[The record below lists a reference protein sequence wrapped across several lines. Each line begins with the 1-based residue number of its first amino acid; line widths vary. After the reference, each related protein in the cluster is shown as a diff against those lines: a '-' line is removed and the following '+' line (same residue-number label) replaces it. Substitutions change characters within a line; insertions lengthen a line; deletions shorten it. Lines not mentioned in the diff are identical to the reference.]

1 MSSLTTARI
10 TDVDS
15 CRTNICVNVNTS
27 WILLILLTFE
37 NVCKNKS
44 FRVCLFPSATYTS
57 DRSYIQYPLSEAA
70 DTAGACSLATV
81 FTERYFISVDAHTV
95 VKIFIVEFII
105 LAVDRP

>member
-37 NVCKNKS
+37 NVCKNIS
-44 FRVCLFPSATYTS
+44 FRVCLFPCATYTS

-70 DTAGACSLATV
+70 DTAGACSLAIV
-81 FTERYFISVDAHTV
+81 FTERYLISVDAHTV